1 MGQYVDVEN
10 SVPNRTGTTRKSYR
24 AYLPHRL
31 EGWEP
36 LLSTDCMNTV
46 LATQTALRDIS
57 QEAQTPA
64 GGISTAAVNA
74 ESMNWL
80 MARDEAIHSSIIEN
94 VRATPPGLEWAR
106 YLDEAHMPIPNDDD
120 ALTLGAAKQVLAAV
134 ELGYKIRAG
143 HSVTLDDILEL
154 HATLFAGTD
163 SSDLG
168 GVLRTKPVW
177 IGHPGSTIDDAIF
190 VPPPAEYVEDLM
202 FDLVDYLTNSTH
214 TPALKAAIVHAQ
226 FETIHPFP
234 DGNGRTGRALIQT
247 ALVASGI
254 SQSAV
259 PISEPL
265 SRNRYLYYN
274 ALNGLRLE
282 CDPKSSAARSDALGF
297 WLDTFK
303 WSCEGAHQHTVE
315 TRTSAERMLS
325 GWRQVAPLRRDS
337 AAAAL
342 LEMLPSMPVLDSQMV
357 AERLGVNSRVARAA
371 VAALEAAGVVSS
383 TGGRRNRRFYTP
395 DVVGVHKEPTPG
407 RGPSWKYDA
416 DLYTKMLTTAATA
429 ATTPI
434 HPTCGYYGPRAKK
447 HCQLPYQHKGQHR
460 YD

>member
-1 MGQYVDVEN
+1 MGQYVNVE
-10 SVPNRTGTTRKSYR
+10 SSIPNQTGATRKSYR

-36 LLSTDCMNTV
+36 LLSTDCTNVV
-46 LATQTALRDIS
+46 LATQTALRDAA
-57 QEAQTPA
+57 QGTQTPT
-64 GGISTAAVNA
+64 GGDISTAAVNA
-74 ESMNWL
+74 ENMNWL
-80 MARDEAIHSSIIEN
+80 MARDEAIYSSVIEN
-94 VRATPPGLEWAR
+94 VEATQAGLEWAR

-134 ELGYKIRAG
+134 ELGHKIRAW

-154 HATLFAGTD
+154 HATLFTGTE
-163 SSDLG
+163 SSNLG
-168 GVLRTKPVW
+168 GALRTRPVW

-202 FDLVDYLTNSTH
+202 VDLVDYLTTSTH
-214 TPALKAAIVHAQ
+214 PPALKAAIVHAQ

-247 ALVASGI
+247 AFVASGI
-254 SQSAV
+254 SESAV

-265 SRNRYLYYN
+265 SRNRRAYYN
-274 ALNGLRLE
+274 ALNALRLE
-282 CDPKSSAARSDALGF
+282 CDPKSSVARADALGF

-315 TRTSAERMLS
+315 TRAGVERMLS
-325 GWRQVAPLRRDS
+325 GWRQVAQPRRDS
-337 AAAAL
+337 AAAAVL
-342 LEMLPSMPVLDSQMV
+342 GMLPSMPVLDSQMV
-357 AERLGVNSRVARAA
+357 AERLGVSSRVARAA
-371 VAALEAAGVVSS
+371 LASLEATGVVSS

-395 DVVGVHKEPTPG
+395 DVVGVHQQRQRPF
-407 RGPSWKYDA
+407 RGLLWNPDA
-416 DLYTKMLTTAATA
+416 DLSMDLLTTAATQ
-429 ATTPI
+429 
-434 HPTCGYYGPRAKK
+434 PTCGYYGPRSKK